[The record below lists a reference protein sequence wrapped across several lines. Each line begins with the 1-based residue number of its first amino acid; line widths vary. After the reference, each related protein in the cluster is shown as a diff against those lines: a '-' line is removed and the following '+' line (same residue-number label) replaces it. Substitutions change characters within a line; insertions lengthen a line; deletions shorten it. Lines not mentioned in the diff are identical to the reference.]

1 MNYSKIITI
10 KIDNVEYRANSLD
23 EAKKIIEEQR
33 EDYYR
38 IDDKFINDLLHK
50 LTYREA
56 RFVRQLIGELE
67 YHKNN
72 PNCELNIHNRL
83 DFIITK
89 EGFKYI
95 DSFKTY
101 L

>member
-1 MNYSKIITI
+1 MNFNKNIII
-10 KIDNVEYRANSLD
+10 KIDNVEYKANSLD

-33 EDYYR
+33 NDYYR

-67 YHKNN
+67 YHKDN
-72 PNCELNIHNRL
+72 PDCELNIHNRL